1 MGSPAGRIPSETDTG
16 ASPPKQ
22 PAVAAAST
30 DAPGIDKLPLP
41 AVDASTQACSAAAAP
56 PAASTAAASPAAA
69 STASP
74 PAAAAP
80 APEPGAASGGRSP
93 AAAADDGGDWTDDDA
108 DGAFDLV
115 PCAPPPKR
123 PRIVAKTSG
132 ALLTESDAY
141 GREDAGRGARL
152 AARAAA
158 AEEAVAAAGPGDL
171 AADLAARYGGY
182 DGFTNPA
189 RIKRG

>member
-1 MGSPAGRIPSETDTG
+1 MMGSPAAAVVNAADAD
-16 ASPPKQ
+16 ASPPKAR
-22 PAVAAAST
+22 AVAAAST
-30 DAPGIDKLPLP
+30 DAPGADELPLP

-56 PAASTAAASPAAA
+56 PAASTA
-69 STASP
+69 SP

-80 APEPGAASGGRSP
+80 APEPGAASGARSP

>member
-1 MGSPAGRIPSETDTG
+1 MD
-16 ASPPKQ
+16 
-22 PAVAAAST
+22 AAAST
-30 DAPGIDKLPLP
+30 QACSA
-41 AVDASTQACSAAAAP
+41 AVSMQACSAAVSMQACSAAAAP
-56 PAASTAAASPAAA
+56 PAASTA
-69 STASP
+69 SP

-80 APEPGAASGGRSP
+80 APLAAPGAGAG
-93 AAAADDGGDWTDDDA
+93 AAVAADDGGDWTDDDA